1 MADVGIRIKAI
12 DEASG
17 VFGKVAAEAGKL
29 QGAVSAV
36 SGGFA
41 ALGGVAAA
49 AAAGIG
55 FATQIKDAID
65 LADSFNKL
73 SQKSGVAVESLSRL
87 NYAAGLADVST
98 EALSTGLKK
107 LNVSI
112 SAAAGGSAEKAA
124 LFKALGV
131 SVKDAAGNVLSA
143 DKVMAQ
149 LADSFADSGDT
160 ANKAAVA
167 VELFGKAGTDLIP
180 LLNAGSKG
188 LNEMGDEAQ
197 KLGIVLGTEFA
208 KNAEEFNDNLHKIS
222 VSGQGLFVTLAGD
235 LVKGLGAAAK
245 AASEA
250 AIEGGKLAAVYAG
263 LQALFTG
270 DDMHKANVAM
280 VQGVEVLMAAE
291 NALDKARATGDTA
304 RIERLTKA
312 VALRKEELKV
322 TQNYRAMLEADAKK
336 REEDNKPKPTQDSKA
351 IKDAAAAIAK
361 RTNAPKETGNAFAAE
376 QDAAK
381 EWAKALESA
390 GKFVDDLTAKNLDLG
405 KSEAALKVYMEST
418 AAAINEK
425 TNPAM
430 NDMVKAAYQANIA
443 LEAMGKLADVIE
455 LLSKER

>member
-188 LNEMGDEAQ
+188 
-197 KLGIVLGTEFA
+197 
-208 KNAEEFNDNLHKIS
+208 
-222 VSGQGLFVTLAGD
+222 
-235 LVKGLGAAAK
+235 
-245 AASEA
+245 
-250 AIEGGKLAAVYAG
+250 
-263 LQALFTG
+263 
-270 DDMHKANVAM
+270 
-280 VQGVEVLMAAE
+280 
-291 NALDKARATGDTA
+291 
-304 RIERLTKA
+304 
-312 VALRKEELKV
+312 
-322 TQNYRAMLEADAKK
+322 
-336 REEDNKPKPTQDSKA
+336 
-351 IKDAAAAIAK
+351 
-361 RTNAPKETGNAFAAE
+361 
-376 QDAAK
+376 
-381 EWAKALESA
+381 
-390 GKFVDDLTAKNLDLG
+390 
-405 KSEAALKVYMEST
+405 
-418 AAAINEK
+418 
-425 TNPAM
+425 
-430 NDMVKAAYQANIA
+430 
-443 LEAMGKLADVIE
+443 
-455 LLSKER
+455 